1 MSQENIEVKV
11 AKLEAK
17 VDTVL
22 ERITSIDTRLSEI
35 SIDAKGKVSRQEF
48 DEFKTELK
56 ANRFKQTILTAVFT
70 CVITTLVGYVVID
83 VLGR

>member
-1 MSQENIEVKV
+1 MANESMEVKV
-11 AKLEAK
+11 AKLETK
-17 VDTVL
+17 LDTVL
-22 ERITSIDTRLSEI
+22 SEVAIINRKLDFLDDKI
-35 SIDAKGKVSRQEF
+35 SRKEF
-48 DEFKTELK
+48 NDFKAELK